1 MVRWIV
7 LAAALLLIG
16 LGAFWPDDSP
26 SIAWQSPAG
35 LVVLE
40 PAGAVLLED
49 EVGEALVG
57 VAAFYVDGI
66 GGQLCVELASGEVWV
81 VRGLRVESGVFS
93 MRVGDEWRE
102 VARWPTTED

>member
-49 EVGEALVG
+49 EVGEALVEQWIAAGILSRGAVEKAKRYIRDRRDGEG
-57 VAAFYVDGI
+57 VTSVTS
-66 GGQLCVELASGEVWV
+66 VTSGE
-81 VRGLRVESGVFS
+81 GEG
-93 MRVGDEWRE
+93 G
-102 VARWPTTED
+102 